1 MHSYSVRIEE
11 GQFYEAH
18 QQLRVIASR
27 YVKQSN
33 WDAAIDILSS
43 GAQLLLKAGQ
53 GGSGG
58 DLSLFLVDVYNKAEI
73 KADAASKARILTL
86 MRAFPPG
93 EPTRKRFI
101 GEAVAYVY
109 LAMHARL
116 SMWLIERRWSSKYGE
131 FPAGDP
137 EFHHVAGTLYAEG
150 EHPHRTILDFMLI

>member
-1 MHSYSVRIEE
+1 MALNHDPDILPRIEE

-27 YVKQSN
+27 YVKQGN
-33 WDAAIDILSS
+33 WDAAIDILAS

-58 DLSLFLVDVYNKAEI
+58 DLCLLLVDTYNKAEV
-73 KADAASKARILTL
+73 KPDAAAKARILSL
-86 MRAFPPG
+86 MRAFPAG

-101 GEAVAYVY
+101 GEAIAYVC
-109 LAMHARL
+109 L
-116 SMWLIERRWSSKYGE
+116 SWQFYVLLELTRNRWSSKLGE

-137 EFHHVAGTLYAEG
+137 DLHHVAGSLYAEG
-150 EHPHRTILDFMLI
+150 KKVH

>member
-1 MHSYSVRIEE
+1 
-11 GQFYEAH
+11 
-18 QQLRVIASR
+18 
-27 YVKQSN
+27 
-33 WDAAIDILSS
+33 
-43 GAQLLLKAGQ
+43 LKAGQ

-109 LAMHARL
+109 STKHAHFF
-116 SMWLIERRWSSKYGE
+116 MWLTERRWSSKYGE

-137 EFHHVAGTLYAEG
+137 ELHHVAGTLYADG
-150 EHPHRTILDFMLI
+150 E